1 MSGLFALFAR
11 VDLPAFLA
19 WAGLVIFGLA
29 AVYSCT
35 VDYQAADE
43 VVAST
48 VPRAVYHGQ
57 FIWALLGGM
66 IMVLTLLVPYRYFE
80 TFAYLFYALS
90 LVLLVLVLLVGVEAG
105 GGRRWLGFG
114 GISVQPSELAKVAFV
129 FALAR
134 FLSARANRSP
144 MLLVLG
150 AVMITLPPAILVARE
165 PDLGTSL
172 VFVALT
178 VPMLFFAGVPA
189 RLLFALVSP
198 AISALV
204 MFSSQEVLEVVWPW
218 VLYVIGLMAVLY
230 FSRLYIMQS
239 LILMGANVVV
249 GLAVPLVWDRLKP
262 YQQARILSFFDPS
275 ESDRLNYGYQTFQ
288 SKVAIGSG
296 GFLGKGYLH
305 GSQKG
310 LAFLPERHT
319 DFIFSVIGEEF
330 GLIGVWAVLALFLL
344 LIARSLRAAGISR
357 RSFGAMLAVGV
368 ASYFCFQVLV
378 NIAITVGLLPVTG
391 LPLPLLSKGGSSM
404 LVSCM
409 MVGLML
415 NVSARWSEV

>member
-1 MSGLFALFAR
+1 MRGLLAMLAR
-11 VDLPAFLA
+11 IDLPAFLA
-19 WAGLVIFGLA
+19 WTGLVIFGLA

-43 VVAST
+43 IVAST

-57 FIWALLGGM
+57 FVWALLGGM
-66 IMVLTLLVPYRYFE
+66 IMLLTLLVPYRYFE

-90 LVLLVLVLLVGVEAG
+90 LVLLVLVLLVGAEAG

-114 GISVQPSELAKVAFV
+114 GLSMQPSELAKVAFV

-134 FLSARANRSP
+134 FLSSRANRSP
-144 MLLVLG
+144 MILVVG
-150 AVMITLPPAILVARE
+150 AVLITLPPAILVARE
-165 PDLGTSL
+165 PDLGTSM

-178 VPMLFFAGVPA
+178 VPMLFFAGVSA
-189 RLLFALVSP
+189 RLIFALASP

-204 MFSSQEVLEVVWPW
+204 MFSSQEILEAVWPW
-218 VLYVIGLMAVLY
+218 VLYVIGLMGVLY
-230 FSRLYIMQS
+230 VSRLYIMQS

-249 GLAVPLVWDRLKP
+249 GLAVPLVWARLKL
-262 YQQARILSFFDPS
+262 YQQARILSFFDPTD
-275 ESDRLNYGYQTFQ
+275 SDRMNYGYQTFQ

-330 GLIGVWAVLALFLL
+330 GLIGVWAVLGLFML
-344 LIARSLRAAGISR
+344 LIARSLRAARISR

-409 MVGLML
+409 MVGLVL

>member
-1 MSGLFALFAR
+1 MLTR
-11 VDLPAFLA
+11 IDLPAFLA
-19 WAGLVIFGLA
+19 WAGLVVFGLA

-43 VVAST
+43 IVAST

-57 FIWALLGGM
+57 FVWAVLGGM
-66 IMVLTLLVPYRYFE
+66 IMLLTLLVPYRYFE
-80 TFAYLFYALS
+80 TFAYLFYVLS
-90 LVLLVLVLLVGVEAG
+90 LVLLVLVLLVGAEAG

-114 GISVQPSELAKVAFV
+114 GLSVQPSELAKVAFV
-129 FALAR
+129 FAMAR
-134 FLSARANRSP
+134 FLSARSNRSP
-144 MLLVLG
+144 LVLVVG
-150 AVMITLPPAILVARE
+150 AVLITLPPAILVARE

-189 RLLFALVSP
+189 RLLFALASP

-204 MFSSQEVLEVVWPW
+204 MFSSQEVLDAVWPW
-218 VLYVIGLMAVLY
+218 VLYVIGLMGVLY
-230 FSRLYIMQS
+230 VSRLYIMQS
-239 LILMGANVVV
+239 LMLMGANVMV
-249 GLAVPLVWDRLKP
+249 GLAVPLVWARLKL
-262 YQQARILSFFDPS
+262 YQQARILSFFDPTD
-275 ESDRLNYGYQTFQ
+275 SDRMNYGYQTFQ

-296 GFLGKGYLH
+296 GFIGKGFLH

-330 GLIGVWAVLALFLL
+330 GLIGVWAVLALFML

-357 RSFGAMLAVGV
+357 RNFGAMLAVGV

-404 LVSCM
+404 LVSSM

>member
-1 MSGLFALFAR
+1 MNGILGILTRIDA
-11 VDLPAFLA
+11 PAFLA
-19 WAGLVIFGLA
+19 WGLLVVFGLA
-29 AVYSCT
+29 AVFSCT

-43 VVAST
+43 IVPST
-48 VPRAVYHGQ
+48 VPRAVFHGQ
-57 FIWALLGGM
+57 LMWAVLGALVM
-66 IMVLTLLVPYRYFE
+66 LVTVLIPYRYFE
-80 TFAYLFYALS
+80 NFAWPAYALS
-90 LVLLVLVLLVGVEAG
+90 LVLLVLVLVVGAEAG
-105 GGRRWLGFG
+105 GGRRWLSFAGL
-114 GISVQPSELAKVAFV
+114 SVQPSELAKVAYI

-134 FLSARANRSP
+134 FLSGRSSRSP

-150 AVMITLPPAILVARE
+150 AALLMIPPTVLVARE

-178 VPMLFFAGVPA
+178 VPMLFFAGVSA
-189 RLLFALVSP
+189 RLLLALATP
-198 AISALV
+198 ALSAFV
-204 MFSSQEVLEVVWPW
+204 MFSSQQVLDAVWPW
-218 VLYVIGLMAVLY
+218 VLYVIVLMGVLY
-230 FSRLYIMQS
+230 ASRLYILQS
-239 LILMGANVVV
+239 LVLMGANVIV
-249 GLAVPLVWDRLKP
+249 GLAVPLVWARLKT
-262 YQQARILSFFDPS
+262 YQQARILSFFDPTDA
-275 ESDRLNYGYQTFQ
+275 DRLNYGYQTFQ

-296 GFLGKGYLH
+296 GFLGKGYLE

-330 GLIGVWAVLALFLL
+330 GLWGVWLVLGLFLL
-344 LIARSLRAAGISR
+344 LIARSLRAAQVSR
-357 RSFGAMLAVGV
+357 RNFGAILAVGV

-404 LVSCM
+404 LVSCV
-409 MVGLML
+409 MVGAML

>member
-1 MSGLFALFAR
+1 M
-11 VDLPAFLA
+11 
-19 WAGLVIFGLA
+19 
-29 AVYSCT
+29 
-35 VDYQAADE
+35 
-43 VVAST
+43 
-48 VPRAVYHGQ
+48 
-57 FIWALLGGM
+57 
-66 IMVLTLLVPYRYFE
+66 
-80 TFAYLFYALS
+80 
-90 LVLLVLVLLVGVEAG
+90 VLLVVVLLVGDEAG
-105 GGRRWLGFG
+105 GGRRWLALG
-114 GISVQPSELAKVAFV
+114 GLSVQPSELAKVAYV

-134 FLSARANRSP
+134 FLSARRNRSA
-144 MLLVLG
+144 LWLVLG
-150 AVMITLPPAILVARE
+150 AVLLTVPPVVLVARE

-172 VFVALT
+172 VFVALS

-189 RLLFALVSP
+189 RLLFALASP

-204 MFSSQEVLEVVWPW
+204 MFTSQELMNATWPW
-218 VLYVIGLMAVLY
+218 VLYVIGLLGVLY
-230 FSRLYIMQS
+230 VSRLYILQS
-239 LILMGANVVV
+239 LVLMGSNVIV
-249 GLAVPLVWDRLKP
+249 GLAVPLVWERLKP
-262 YQQARILSFFDPS
+262 YQQERILSFFNPS
-275 ESDRLNYGYQTFQ
+275 DADRLNSGYQTFQ

-296 GFLGKGYLH
+296 GFLGKGYLE

-330 GLIGVWAVLALFLL
+330 GLIGVWIVLGLFLI
-344 LIARSLRAAGISR
+344 LIYRGLRAAGVAR
-357 RSFGAMLAVGV
+357 RDFGAMLAVGV

>member
-1 MSGLFALFAR
+1 MNSLLGIFGR
-11 VDLPAFLA
+11 IDIPAFLA
-19 WAGLVIFGLA
+19 WAGLVIFGLL

-43 VVAST
+43 IVPST
-48 VPRAVYHGQ
+48 VPRAVFLGQ
-57 FIWALLGGM
+57 LVWALLGAGVM
-66 IMVLTLLVPYRYFE
+66 LLTVLIPYRHFE
-80 TFAYLFYALS
+80 TFAYLAYAIS
-90 LVLLVLVLLVGVEAG
+90 LVLLLLVLLVGAEAG
-105 GGRRWLGFG
+105 GGRRWLSFAGL
-114 GISVQPSELAKVAFV
+114 SVQPSELAKVAYLC
-129 FALAR
+129 ALAR
-134 FLSARANRSP
+134 FLAGRSQRSP
-144 MLLVLG
+144 MVMVLG
-150 AVMITLPPAILVARE
+150 AVLLMIPPVVLVARE

-172 VFVALT
+172 VFVAVS
-178 VPMLFFAGVPA
+178 VPMLFFAGLPA
-189 RLLFALVSP
+189 RLIFALASP

-204 MFSSQEVLEVVWPW
+204 IFSSQQTMDAVWPW
-218 VLYVIGLMAVLY
+218 VLYIIVLMGVLY
-230 FSRLYIMQS
+230 VSRLYIVQS
-239 LILMGANVVV
+239 MVLMGTNVLV
-249 GLAVPLVWDRLKP
+249 GLAVPLVWVRLKP

-296 GFLGKGYLH
+296 GLAGKGYLE

-319 DFIFSVIGEEF
+319 DFIFSVLGEEF
-330 GLIGVWAVLALFLL
+330 GLIGVWLVLGLFLL
-344 LIARSLRAAGISR
+344 LIARCLRAAEISR
-357 RSFGAMLAVGV
+357 RSFGAMIAVGV
-368 ASYFCFQVLV
+368 ASYFCFQVFV

>member
-1 MSGLFALFAR
+1 MNGVLGVLSR
-11 VDLPAFLA
+11 VDAPAFLA
-19 WAGLVIFGLA
+19 WVLLVLIGLA
-29 AVYSCT
+29 AVFSCT
-35 VDYQAADE
+35 VDYQAVDE
-43 VVAST
+43 IVPST
-48 VPRAVYHGQ
+48 VPRAVFNGQ
-57 FIWALLGGM
+57 FVWAILGALVM
-66 IMVLTLLVPYRYFE
+66 LVTVLIPYRYFE
-80 TFAYLFYALS
+80 NLAWPAYAIS
-90 LVLLVLVLLVGVEAG
+90 LVLLVLVLIVGAEAG
-105 GGRRWLGFG
+105 GGRRWLSFG
-114 GISVQPSELAKVAFV
+114 GLSVQPSELAKVAFV

-134 FLSARANRSP
+134 FLSGRSSRSP
-144 MLLVLG
+144 MVLVLG
-150 AVMITLPPAILVARE
+150 AACLMLPPAVLVARE

-189 RLLFALVSP
+189 RLLFALATP
-198 AISALV
+198 ALSALV
-204 MFSSQEVLEVVWPW
+204 MFFSQQVLEAVWPW
-218 VLYVIGLMAVLY
+218 VLYVIVLMGVLY
-230 FSRLYIMQS
+230 FSRLYVLQS
-239 LILMGANVVV
+239 LVLMGANVVV
-249 GLAVPLVWDRLKP
+249 GLAVPLVWARLKL
-262 YQQARILSFFDPS
+262 YQQARILSFFDPTD
-275 ESDRLNYGYQTFQ
+275 SDRLNYGYQTFQ

-296 GFLGKGYLH
+296 GALGKGYLE

-330 GLIGVWAVLALFLL
+330 GLWGVWIVLGLFLL
-344 LIARSLRAAGISR
+344 LIARALRAAEISR
-357 RSFGAMLAVGV
+357 RSFGSMLAVGV